1 MKNIRLNKNEYRLHK
16 MAASAAFFIE
26 IDFTKCN
33 KRVNMRTR
41 TENNCYEI

>member
-1 MKNIRLNKNEYRLHK
+1 MKNIRLNKNEYRLRK

-41 TENNCYEI
+41 TENNCSEI